1 LFRWKDDARAK
12 KALITVTQFDLVSD
26 SDLIRAWREG
36 PAAYVRLNRPE
47 KANAY
52 NQAMLE
58 ALETFVRRISA
69 APEVRVVVI
78 AGAGDRAFCA
88 GADLTEVGERDW
100 RSAVNLR
107 SAEVFFQI
115 SRCPK
120 VTLAAVN
127 GAAVGGGLE
136 LALACDLRIAA
147 DNASFSFP
155 EPQLGLI
162 PAAGGTQRLAQVVGK
177 ARAKELILGGQVW
190 QAKEALRFGLLS
202 EVTEREELLPKAR
215 QWVER
220 IASRNPVALQLAKT
234 AIDLDSLCSPGYS
247 FESVAEALLYQLRLE
262 GNTSNEPLL
271 RGRDREN

>member
-1 LFRWKDDARAK
+1 V
-12 KALITVTQFDLVSD
+12 LI
-26 SDLIRAWREG
+26 
-36 PAAYVRLNRPE
+36 NRPE

-52 NQAMLE
+52 NQAMLG
-58 ALETFVRRISA
+58 AVETLVRQISA

-78 AGAGDRAFCA
+78 SGAGDRAFCA

-100 RSAVNLR
+100 RAAVNLK
-107 SAEVFFQI
+107 SAQVFSQI
-115 SRCPK
+115 CRCPK
-120 VTLAAVN
+120 VTLAAIN

-155 EPQLGLI
+155 EPRLGLI
-162 PAAGGTQRLAQVVGK
+162 PAAGGTQRLAQAVGK

-190 QAKEALRFGLLS
+190 QATEALRFGLLS
-202 EVTEREELLPKAR
+202 EVTEPENLVPKTQ

-220 IASRNPVALQLAKT
+220 IASRDSVALQLAKT
-234 AIDLDSLCSPGYS
+234 AIDLDTLGSPGYS

-262 GNTSNEPLL
+262 ENRNSESVP
-271 RGRDREN
+271 RGRG

>member
-1 LFRWKDDARAK
+1 
-12 KALITVTQFDLVSD
+12 
-26 SDLIRAWREG
+26 
-36 PAAYVRLNRPE
+36 
-47 KANAY
+47 
-52 NQAMLE
+52 
-58 ALETFVRRISA
+58 
-69 APEVRVVVI
+69 VVVY
-78 AGAGDRAFCA
+78 GAGDRAFCA
-88 GADLTEVGERDW
+88 GADLTEVGETDW

-107 SAEVFFQI
+107 SAEVFSQI

-162 PAAGGTQRLAQVVGK
+162 PAAGGTQRLAQAVGK

-190 QAKEALRFGLLS
+190 QASEALRFGLLS
-202 EVTEREELLPKAR
+202 EVTAPEQLLPKAR
-215 QWVER
+215 QWVGR

-234 AIDLDSLCSPGYS
+234 AIDLDSSNSPGYS

-262 GNTSNEPLL
+262 ENTSNESLPE
-271 RGRDREN
+271 GRDRENRGTSQSHS